1 MAANKLGK
9 RLLKPHT
16 PSRNRDPGQGVQKRQ
31 ARVTVKYDRKE
42 LQKRLDVEKW
52 IDDSME
58 QLYLGREVDMPDEV
72 NIDNLLDLE
81 TDDERRSCLQIILK
95 SCSNNTEIERK
106 VVCPEDRQ
114 RNPVASFIRDLLL
127 KLKGLPKQTLL
138 RKNGLEGHPEDQ
150 IREHA

>member
-95 SCSNNTEIERK
+95 SCSNNTE
-106 VVCPEDRQ
+106 
-114 RNPVASFIRDLLL
+114 SFIRDLLL